1 MPEVRAARLRRF
13 KPWHGIALLLV
24 LAVLAD
30 WLIQRPDSRARD
42 LNAVLEAK
50 ASAHLKQYPYA
61 FRVLRMEGTTAV
73 MATPRNAQVPAL
85 RFIAVIHPE
94 INVHDRNDP
103 AFIAAEQALA
113 AAQSEAREIVQAQ
126 PGVKSVRWELDKHWL
141 ASHGIEVPDR

>member
-1 MPEVRAARLRRF
+1 MPEVRAAWLSRL
-13 KPWHGIALLLV
+13 KAWHAILLV
-24 LAVLAD
+24 VALAVLAD

-42 LNAVLEAK
+42 LNAVLETK
-50 ASAHLKQYPYA
+50 ASDHLKRYPYA
-61 FRVLRMEGTTAV
+61 FRVLRMEGETAV

-94 INVHDRNDP
+94 INVRDRNDP
-103 AFIAAEQALA
+103 AFVAAEKALA

-126 PGVKSVRWELDKHWL
+126 AGVKSVRWELDKHWL